1 MMIVVCTSTCRKDA
15 LLVAEKADKMAGKMV
30 EKKAAL
36 LVVEKAEMKAVLLV
50 VEKVE
55 MMAVRVLTMAALLDV
70 EKVEMK
76 AVLLVVEKVEEKVD
90 LMAVKMADKSVVM
103 LDLQDTNCLCM
114 NKHLEYYSIDQS
126 IERLI
131 HLDIPDAYIHLKD
144 NS

>member
-1 MMIVVCTSTCRKDA
+1 MMMVVWLDPRLVDLMVVWLIV
-15 LLVAEKADKMAGKMV
+15 
-30 EKKAAL
+30 
-36 LVVEKAEMKAVLLV
+36 EMKLV
-50 VEKVE
+50 VEKV
-55 MMAVRVLTMAALLDV
+55 
-70 EKVEMK
+70 
-76 AVLLVVEKVEEKVD
+76 
-90 LMAVKMADKSVVM
+90 DKSVVM